1 MKKIK
6 IFFLILIFPQIAFAS
21 LIGNLM
27 FKPALTLEHQTSYI
41 EKNDFKRNNFE
52 DDLKNFDNV
61 VFGLHLRPSK
71 YFGFNA
77 NFSKFAAKSRD
88 FINQDPA
95 KKSSS
100 KLTIYDLST
109 LFFVPLIGDGLV
121 ELFLEAGVSDI
132 NNNLKIHR
140 LSESENFKSH
150 ETVFLYGGGLQIDPY
165 ILDIAFRASYQERIS
180 RLNIL
185 KSNVKTFRVGIVKYF

>member
-77 NFSKFAAKSRD
+77 NFSKFV
-88 FINQDPA
+88 Q
-95 KKSSS
+95 
-100 KLTIYDLST
+100 
-109 LFFVPLIGDGLV
+109 
-121 ELFLEAGVSDI
+121 
-132 NNNLKIHR
+132 NL
-140 LSESENFKSH
+140 
-150 ETVFLYGGGLQIDPY
+150 G
-165 ILDIAFRASYQERIS
+165 IS
-180 RLNIL
+180 
-185 KSNVKTFRVGIVKYF
+185 

>member
-77 NFSKFAAKSRD
+77 NFSKLAAKSRD

>member
-1 MKKIK
+1 M
-6 IFFLILIFPQIAFAS
+6 
-21 LIGNLM
+21 
-27 FKPALTLEHQTSYI
+27 
-41 EKNDFKRNNFE
+41 
-52 DDLKNFDNV
+52 
-61 VFGLHLRPSK
+61 
-71 YFGFNA
+71 
-77 NFSKFAAKSRD
+77 
-88 FINQDPA
+88 
-95 KKSSS
+95 
-100 KLTIYDLST
+100 
-109 LFFVPLIGDGLV
+109 V

>member
-150 ETVFLYGGGLQIDPY
+150 ETVFLYVGGLQIDPY

>member
-100 KLTIYDLST
+100 KLTIYDLYT
-109 LFFVPLIGDGLV
+109 LFFVHLIGDGLV

>member
-1 MKKIK
+1 
-6 IFFLILIFPQIAFAS
+6 
-21 LIGNLM
+21 M

>member
-27 FKPALTLEHQTSYI
+27 FKHALTLEHQTSYI